1 MYNYTKPNN
10 IKDLD
15 LALTELLGNKF
26 DYFNLN
32 EELEITVYT
41 KEVLTQEEEDSL
53 ANLINNYDRTT
64 SISESV
70 SPRQL
75 RTALV
80 LSGVSEA
87 TVDNIIDSMPEPNK
101 SVAKIAWQFASVYE
115 RSNALVNQ
123 LGLALSLSETQ
134 IDDIWILAASL

>member
-15 LALTELLGNKF
+15 LALTKLLGNKF

-70 SPRQL
+70 TPRQL

-87 TVDNIIDSMPEPNK
+87 AVDSIIDSMPEPNK

-115 RSNALVNQ
+115 RNNALVNQ
-123 LGLALSLSETQ
+123 LGLALGLSETQ